1 MTTKKTKIELM
12 ENDQMRSIMNNFVLL
27 GFLIISVFSINTSNA
42 QAQEASD
49 GIEEVVVTAR
59 KREENIQET
68 ALSVSALSAR
78 DIENRVPTDIRD
90 LAADSPN
97 LIIDDLQQGPGSPT
111 AIFIRGVG
119 VSDVEKNFDPTTGV
133 VLDGVFIGANSGA
146 MLKTIDL
153 ESVEILRGPQ
163 GTLFGRNTVAGVINL
178 TRTKPTG
185 ERGGKI
191 KIGYDNYN
199 THVIDGILNIGTPEA
214 AFKITGT
221 HREQN
226 EGYLTNAVDGQ
237 DLGREEYTQI
247 TFNSLFQVNDN
258 IEVELT
264 LTDEQQDQDAHTALN
279 LGGATTWWCA
289 VYGQCSPG
297 LGIPQSGDRYTVYNN
312 EPKRRDASFESY
324 TGILELRWELS
335 DYYKLDYIFGRK
347 TTDEEVDQD
356 WDGTPLT
363 LYHTDRRADYE
374 QASHELRLTSDL
386 DGPLNYVVGL
396 YKWDSEYTIPMESRI
411 GFFDLFGAVPTE
423 DPLIVVPVYNYTHQE
438 TDSIAV
444 FFEADYDIN
453 DQITLTIGG
462 RYIDEEKSSNACQGG
477 GPYPDCGVMDTDA
490 DKSWTKFTPK
500 VAVSYQANE
509 DLHFYAS
516 YSQGYRSGGFNGRWG
531 NEFSATRPYKPE
543 TVTSIEVGVK
553 STLLDNR
560 LRVNVAIF
568 DMEYEDKQLDVDIP
582 DTLAAL
588 GRQTVTDNVAEASFK
603 GIELELNALITQN
616 FSIDLN
622 VGYLDPSYDDFFAD
636 FNGSG
641 AAADFTYLEPLRAPD
656 LTWTLGLTYEWEA
669 GPGLAYVRAS
679 AHHIGEHHTS
689 QLNSPTTFNKEQT
702 LVDLS
707 MNYEINNTVIALY
720 GKNLT
725 EEDGFTVGYDVF
737 AGAAWSYAMAR
748 KPRIWGVSITQSF

>member
-1 MTTKKTKIELM
+1 
-12 ENDQMRSIMNNFVLL
+12 MNNNIW
-27 GFLIISVFSINTSNA
+27 GDKYMKLISNFTILISFIITSIFTINYANA
-42 QAQEASD
+42 QTAGISE
-49 GIEEVVVTAR
+49 GIEEIVVTAR
-59 KREENIQET
+59 KKEENIQET

-185 ERGGKI
+185 EMGGKI
-191 KIGYDNYN
+191 RVGYGDYD
-199 THVIDGILNIGTPEA
+199 TSVIDGIFNFGTPDA

-221 HREQN
+221 HREQK
-226 EGYLTNAVDGQ
+226 EGYLTNAVDGK

-247 TFNSLFQVNDN
+247 TLNSLFQVSENL
-258 IEVELT
+258 EVELT

-297 LGIPQSGDRYTVYNN
+297 LGVPQSGDRYTVYNN
-312 EPKRRDASFESY
+312 EPKRRDASFESF
-324 TGILELRWELS
+324 TGIIEVRWDIS
-335 DYYKLDYIFGRK
+335 DNHKLDYILGRK
-347 TTDEEVDQD
+347 TTDEVVDQD

-363 LYHTDRRADYE
+363 LYHTDRNAEYE
-374 QASHELRLTSDL
+374 QTSHEIRLTSDL
-386 DGPLNYVVGL
+386 DGSLNYVVGV

-411 GFFDLFGAVPTE
+411 GFFDLFGAVPTQ
-423 DPLIVVPVYNYTHQE
+423 DPLIVVPIYNYTHQE
-438 TDSIAV
+438 TDSIAA

-453 DQITLTIGG
+453 DQITLTVGG
-462 RYIDEEKSSNACQGG
+462 RYIDEEKSSNACQGA
-477 GPYPDCGVMDTDA
+477 GPYPDCAAINTYA
-490 DKSWTKFTPK
+490 EKNWTKFTPK

-509 DLHFYAS
+509 DVLYYLS

-531 NEFSATRPYKPE
+531 NEFSAVRPYKPE
-543 TVTSIEVGVK
+543 TVTNIELGLK
-553 STLLDNR
+553 STLMDNR
-560 LRVNVAIF
+560 LRVNVAVF

-582 DTLAAL
+582 DTLAAI
-588 GRQTVTDNVAEASFK
+588 GRATVTDNVAEASFK
-603 GIELELNALITQN
+603 GIELELYAIITQN

-622 VGYLDPSYDDFFAD
+622 VGYLDASYDEFFAD

-641 AAADFTYLEPLRAPD
+641 TPADYTYLEPLRAPD

-669 GPGLAYVRAS
+669 GPGLAYIRAS

-689 QLNSPTTFNKEQT
+689 QLNSLTTFNKEQT
-702 LVDLS
+702 LIDLS
-707 MNYEINNTVIALY
+707 MNYEINNTVFAFFA
-720 GKNLT
+720 KNLT

-748 KPRIWGVSITQSF
+748 KPRVWGVSVTQSF

>member
-1 MTTKKTKIELM
+1 
-12 ENDQMRSIMNNFVLL
+12 MRSIMNNFVLL

-247 TFNSLFQVNDN
+247 TFNSLFQINDN
-258 IEVELT
+258 LEVELT

-707 MNYEINNTVIALY
+707 MNYEINNTVIALF

>member
-1 MTTKKTKIELM
+1 MKLISNFTILISFIIT
-12 ENDQMRSIMNNFVLL
+12 SIFT
-27 GFLIISVFSINTSNA
+27 INYANA
-42 QAQEASD
+42 QTAGISE
-49 GIEEVVVTAR
+49 GIEEIVVTAR
-59 KREENIQET
+59 KKEENIQET

-185 ERGGKI
+185 EMGGKI
-191 KIGYDNYN
+191 RVGYGDYD
-199 THVIDGILNIGTPEA
+199 TSVIDGIFNFGTPDA

-221 HREQN
+221 HREQK
-226 EGYLTNAVDGQ
+226 EGYLTNAVDGK

-247 TFNSLFQVNDN
+247 TLNSLFQVSENL
-258 IEVELT
+258 EVELT

-297 LGIPQSGDRYTVYNN
+297 LGVPQSGDRYTVYNN
-312 EPKRRDASFESY
+312 EPKRRDASFESF
-324 TGILELRWELS
+324 TGIIEVRWDIS
-335 DYYKLDYIFGRK
+335 DNHKLDYILGRK
-347 TTDEEVDQD
+347 TTDEVVDQD

-363 LYHTDRRADYE
+363 LYHTDRNAEYE
-374 QASHELRLTSDL
+374 QTSHEIRLTSDL
-386 DGPLNYVVGL
+386 DGSLNYVVGV

-411 GFFDLFGAVPTE
+411 GFFDLFGAVPTQ
-423 DPLIVVPVYNYTHQE
+423 DPLIVVPIYNYTHQE
-438 TDSIAV
+438 TDSIAA

-453 DQITLTIGG
+453 DQITLTVGG
-462 RYIDEEKSSNACQGG
+462 RYIDEEKSSNACQGA
-477 GPYPDCGVMDTDA
+477 GPYPDCAAINTYA
-490 DKSWTKFTPK
+490 EKNWTKFTPK

-509 DLHFYAS
+509 DVLYYLS

-531 NEFSATRPYKPE
+531 NEFSAVRPYKPE
-543 TVTSIEVGVK
+543 TVTNIELGLK
-553 STLLDNR
+553 STLMDNR
-560 LRVNVAIF
+560 LRVNVAVF

-582 DTLAAL
+582 DTLAAI
-588 GRQTVTDNVAEASFK
+588 GRATVTDNVAEASFK
-603 GIELELNALITQN
+603 GIELELYAIITQN

-622 VGYLDPSYDDFFAD
+622 VGYLDASYDEFFAD

-641 AAADFTYLEPLRAPD
+641 TPADYTYLEPLRAPD

-669 GPGLAYVRAS
+669 GPGLAYIRAS

-689 QLNSPTTFNKEQT
+689 QLNSLTTFNKEQT
-702 LVDLS
+702 LIDLS
-707 MNYEINNTVIALY
+707 MNYEINNTVFAFFA
-720 GKNLT
+720 KNLT

-748 KPRIWGVSITQSF
+748 KPRVWGVSVTQSF

>member
-1 MTTKKTKIELM
+1 
-12 ENDQMRSIMNNFVLL
+12 MRSIMNNFVLL

-707 MNYEINNTVIALY
+707 MNYEINNTVIALF

>member
-1 MTTKKTKIELM
+1 
-12 ENDQMRSIMNNFVLL
+12 MRSIMNNFVLL

>member
-1 MTTKKTKIELM
+1 MHNNIWGDKYMKLISNFIILISFIIT
-12 ENDQMRSIMNNFVLL
+12 SIFT
-27 GFLIISVFSINTSNA
+27 INYANA
-42 QAQEASD
+42 QTAGISE
-49 GIEEVVVTAR
+49 GIEEIVVTAR
-59 KREENIQET
+59 KKEENIQET

-185 ERGGKI
+185 EMGGKI
-191 KIGYDNYN
+191 RVGYGDYD
-199 THVIDGILNIGTPEA
+199 TSVIDGIFNFGTPDA

-221 HREQN
+221 HREQK
-226 EGYLTNAVDGQ
+226 EGYLTNVVDGK

-247 TFNSLFQVNDN
+247 TLNSLFQVSENL
-258 IEVELT
+258 EVELT

-297 LGIPQSGDRYTVYNN
+297 LGVPQSGDRYTVYNN
-312 EPKRRDASFESY
+312 EPKRRDASFESF
-324 TGILELRWELS
+324 TGIIEVRWDIS
-335 DYYKLDYIFGRK
+335 DNHKLDYILGRK
-347 TTDEEVDQD
+347 TTDEVVDQD

-363 LYHTDRRADYE
+363 LYHTDRNAEYE
-374 QASHELRLTSDL
+374 QTSHEIRLTSDL
-386 DGPLNYVVGL
+386 DGSLNYVVGV

-411 GFFDLFGAVPTE
+411 GFFDLFGAVPTQ
-423 DPLIVVPVYNYTHQE
+423 DPLIVVPIYNYTHQE
-438 TDSIAV
+438 TDSIAA

-453 DQITLTIGG
+453 DQITLTVGG
-462 RYIDEEKSSNACQGG
+462 RYIDEEKSSNACQGA
-477 GPYPDCGVMDTDA
+477 GPYPDCAAINTYA
-490 DKSWTKFTPK
+490 EKNWTKFTPK

-509 DLHFYAS
+509 DVLYYLS

-531 NEFSATRPYKPE
+531 NEFSAVRPYKPE
-543 TVTSIEVGVK
+543 TVTNIELGLK
-553 STLLDNR
+553 STLMDNR
-560 LRVNVAIF
+560 LRVNVAVF

-582 DTLAAL
+582 DTLAAI
-588 GRQTVTDNVAEASFK
+588 GRATVTDNVAEASFK
-603 GIELELNALITQN
+603 GIELELYAIITQN

-622 VGYLDPSYDDFFAD
+622 VGYLDASYDEFFAD

-641 AAADFTYLEPLRAPD
+641 TPADYTYLEPLRAPD

-669 GPGLAYVRAS
+669 GPGLAYIRAS

-689 QLNSPTTFNKEQT
+689 QLNSLTTFNKEQT
-702 LVDLS
+702 LIDLS
-707 MNYEINNTVIALY
+707 MNYEINNTVFAFFA
-720 GKNLT
+720 KNLT

-748 KPRIWGVSITQSF
+748 KPRVWGVSVTQSF

>member
-1 MTTKKTKIELM
+1 MK
-12 ENDQMRSIMNNFVLL
+12 
-27 GFLIISVFSINTSNA
+27 LILKFNILISFIITSFFTINYSNA
-42 QAQEASD
+42 QTAGISE
-49 GIEEVVVTAR
+49 GIEEIVVTAR
-59 KREENIQET
+59 KKEENIQET

-185 ERGGKI
+185 EMGGKI
-191 KIGYDNYN
+191 RVGYGDYD
-199 THVIDGILNIGTPEA
+199 TSVIDGIFNFGTPDA

-221 HREQN
+221 HREQK
-226 EGYLTNAVDGQ
+226 EGYLTNVVDGK

-247 TFNSLFQVNDN
+247 TLNSLFQVSENL
-258 IEVELT
+258 EVELT

-297 LGIPQSGDRYTVYNN
+297 LGIPQSGNRYSVYNN
-312 EPKRRDASFESY
+312 EPKRRDASFESF
-324 TGILELRWELS
+324 TGIIEVRWDIS
-335 DYYKLDYIFGRK
+335 DNHKLDYILGRK
-347 TTDEEVDQD
+347 TTDEVVDQD

-363 LYHTDRRADYE
+363 LYHTDRNAEYE
-374 QASHELRLTSDL
+374 QTSHEIRLTSDL
-386 DGPLNYVVGL
+386 DGPLNYVVGV

-411 GFFDLFGAVPTE
+411 GFFDLFGAVPTQ
-423 DPLIVVPVYNYTHQE
+423 DPLIVVPIYNYTHQE
-438 TDSIAV
+438 TDSIAA

-453 DQITLTIGG
+453 DQITLTVGG
-462 RYIDEEKSSNACQGG
+462 RYIDEEKSSNACQGA
-477 GPYPDCGVMDTDA
+477 GPYPDCAAINTYA
-490 DKSWTKFTPK
+490 EKNWTKFTPK

-509 DLHFYAS
+509 DVLYYLS

-531 NEFSATRPYKPE
+531 NEFSAVRPYKPE
-543 TVTSIEVGVK
+543 TVTNIELGLK
-553 STLLDNR
+553 STLMDNR
-560 LRVNVAIF
+560 LRVNVAVF
-568 DMEYEDKQLDVDIP
+568 DMEYDDKQLDVDIP
-582 DTLAAL
+582 DTLAAI
-588 GRQTVTDNVAEASFK
+588 GRATVTDNVAEASFK
-603 GIELELNALITQN
+603 GIELELYAIITQN

-622 VGYLDPSYDDFFAD
+622 VGYLDASYDEFFAD

-641 AAADFTYLEPLRAPD
+641 TPADYTYLEPLRAPD

-669 GPGLAYVRAS
+669 GPGLAYIRAS

-689 QLNSPTTFNKEQT
+689 QLNSLTTFNKEQT
-702 LVDLS
+702 LIDLS
-707 MNYEINNTVIALY
+707 MNYEINNTVFAFFA
-720 GKNLT
+720 KNLT

-748 KPRIWGVSITQSF
+748 KPRVWGVSVTQSF

>member
-1 MTTKKTKIELM
+1 MKLTLNFIILISFIIT
-12 ENDQMRSIMNNFVLL
+12 SIFT
-27 GFLIISVFSINTSNA
+27 INYSNA
-42 QAQEASD
+42 QTAGISE
-49 GIEEVVVTAR
+49 GIEEIVVTAR
-59 KREENIQET
+59 KKEENIQET

-185 ERGGKI
+185 EMGGKI
-191 KIGYDNYN
+191 RVGYGDYD
-199 THVIDGILNIGTPEA
+199 TSVIDGIFNFGTPDA

-221 HREQN
+221 HREQK
-226 EGYLTNAVDGQ
+226 EGYLTNAVDGK

-247 TFNSLFQVNDN
+247 TLNSLFQVSENL
-258 IEVELT
+258 EVELT

-297 LGIPQSGDRYTVYNN
+297 LGIPQSGNRYTVYNN
-312 EPKRRDASFESY
+312 EPKRRDASFESF
-324 TGILELRWELS
+324 TGIIEVRWNIS
-335 DYYKLDYIFGRK
+335 DNHKLDYILGRK
-347 TTDEEVDQD
+347 TTDEVVDQD

-363 LYHTDRRADYE
+363 LYHTDRNAEYE
-374 QASHELRLTSDL
+374 QTSHEIRLTSDL
-386 DGPLNYVVGL
+386 DGPLNYVVGV

-411 GFFDLFGAVPTE
+411 GFFDLFGAVPTQ
-423 DPLIVVPVYNYTHQE
+423 DPLIVVPIYNYTHQE
-438 TDSIAV
+438 TDSIAA

-453 DQITLTIGG
+453 DQITLTVGG
-462 RYIDEEKSSNACQGG
+462 RYIDEEKSSNACQGA
-477 GPYPDCGVMDTDA
+477 GPYPDCAAINTYA
-490 DKSWTKFTPK
+490 EKNWTKFTPK

-509 DLHFYAS
+509 DVLYYLS

-531 NEFSATRPYKPE
+531 NEFSAVRPYKPE
-543 TVTSIEVGVK
+543 TVTNIELGLK
-553 STLLDNR
+553 STLMDNR
-560 LRVNVAIF
+560 LRVNVAVF
-568 DMEYEDKQLDVDIP
+568 DMEYDDKQLDVDIP
-582 DTLAAL
+582 DTLAAI
-588 GRQTVTDNVAEASFK
+588 GRATVTDNVAEASFK
-603 GIELELNALITQN
+603 GIELELYAIITQN

-622 VGYLDPSYDDFFAD
+622 VGYLDASYDEFFAD

-641 AAADFTYLEPLRAPD
+641 TPADYTYLEPLRAPD

-669 GPGLAYVRAS
+669 GPGLAYIRAS

-689 QLNSPTTFNKEQT
+689 QLNSLTTFNKEQT
-702 LVDLS
+702 LIDLS
-707 MNYEINNTVIALY
+707 MNYEINNTVFAFFA
-720 GKNLT
+720 KNLT

-748 KPRIWGVSITQSF
+748 KPRTWGVSVTQSF

>member
-1 MTTKKTKIELM
+1 
-12 ENDQMRSIMNNFVLL
+12 MRSIMNNFVLL

-603 GIELELNALITQN
+603 GIELELNAIITQN

-707 MNYEINNTVIALY
+707 MNYEINNTVIALF

-737 AGAAWSYAMAR
+737 AGAAWSYSMAR